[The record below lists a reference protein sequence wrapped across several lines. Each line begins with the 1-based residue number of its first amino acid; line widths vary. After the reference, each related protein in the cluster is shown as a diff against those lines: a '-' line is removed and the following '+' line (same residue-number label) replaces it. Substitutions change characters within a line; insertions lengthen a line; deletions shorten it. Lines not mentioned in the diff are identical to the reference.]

1 MTQIV
6 NDLIEQAQQQFAQ
19 ATDAA
24 SLENAKARF
33 LGKQGSLT
41 EMMKGLA
48 KLDPEAK
55 REEGARI
62 NQIKQQIESLL
73 NARRAALA
81 QAQLEA
87 RLAAETIDVSLP
99 GRGIGAGGVHP
110 VIRTWQRVE
119 EIFKS
124 IGNG

>member
-6 NDLIEQAQQQFAQ
+6 NDLIEQAQQEFAQ

-48 KLDPEAK
+48 TLDAEAK
-55 REEGARI
+55 R
-62 NQIKQQIESLL
+62 
-73 NARRAALA
+73 
-81 QAQLEA
+81 
-87 RLAAETIDVSLP
+87 D
-99 GRGIGAGGVHP
+99 RGCAY
-110 VIRTWQRVE
+110 Q
-119 EIFKS
+119 S
-124 IGNG
+124 